1 MNSLNLICYRNSKII
16 FVKLSVLERKKNPL
30 TTSGGKDSG
39 SLAFVSALDY
49 RIGIAHCNFQLHGME
64 VLNQNFCPNA
74 SANDIPVFIT
84 QFDTKALQKILKS
97 LLKLPPVSCAIT
109 GFMNY

>member
-1 MNSLNLICYRNSKII
+1 
-16 FVKLSVLERKKNPL
+16 
-30 TTSGGKDSG
+30 
-39 SLAFVSALDY
+39 
-49 RIGIAHCNFQLHGME
+49 ME
-64 VLNQNFCPNA
+64 SFEDQNFVQEYA